1 MEHYRLYQIT
11 SLGTIMTVKKC
22 SKCKQVKSID
32 EFHKDKQKKTGL
44 ASCCILCRKGYAK
57 ENRERITQ
65 YQRDLKKINP
75 TSSLFY
81 QAKHRAIKKNLSFDL
96 TIEWLQERYTGYCE
110 LTGIKFQQATKGK
123 SPISP
128 SIDRI
133 DSSKGYTKDNIR
145 IIIWALNA
153 SLGNWGIEAY
163 ERISKAYWNNKG
175 YKIIQPE

>member
-1 MEHYRLYQIT
+1 MLYIMSKRL
-11 SLGTIMTVKKC
+11 
-22 SKCKQVKSID
+22 CKR
-32 EFHKDKQKKTGL
+32 KQ
-44 ASCCILCRKGYAK
+44 RKNYPIQK
-57 ENRERITQ
+57 R
-65 YQRDLKKINP
+65 LKKINP

>member
-1 MEHYRLYQIT
+1 M
-11 SLGTIMTVKKC
+11 
-22 SKCKQVKSID
+22 
-32 EFHKDKQKKTGL
+32 
-44 ASCCILCRKGYAK
+44 
-57 ENRERITQ
+57 
-65 YQRDLKKINP
+65 
-75 TSSLFY
+75 
-81 QAKHRAIKKNLSFDL
+81 
-96 TIEWLQERYTGYCE
+96 
-110 LTGIKFQQATKGK
+110 TGIKFQQATKGK

-153 SLGNWGIEAY
+153 SLGIWGIEAY